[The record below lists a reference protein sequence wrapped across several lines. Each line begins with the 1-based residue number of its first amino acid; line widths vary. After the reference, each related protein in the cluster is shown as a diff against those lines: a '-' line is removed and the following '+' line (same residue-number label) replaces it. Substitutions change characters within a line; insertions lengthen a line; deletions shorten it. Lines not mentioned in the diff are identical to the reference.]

1 MRRFSEIFFVLPDRM
16 AFCTFRF
23 AFLGLSGFDG
33 PASAILAVKAGTKN
47 TIFLEI
53 DNYPL
58 TLNDDETTAHNRP
71 QPSLL

>member
-33 PASAILAVKAGTKN
+33 PACAAIVKAGTK
-47 TIFLEI
+47 TRSF
-53 DNYPL
+53 
-58 TLNDDETTAHNRP
+58 
-71 QPSLL
+71 